1 MKRSFI
7 DLTRIS
13 GAVVFVFLFMNYNNL
28 SKVNLRERE
37 KIAGLK
43 EIIFKTIK
51 QLRRIFYVGV
61 FYFERSALKLRD

>member
-28 SKVNLRERE
+28 NKVNLRERE
-37 KIAGLK
+37 RIPGLR
-43 EIIFKTIK
+43 EIISKIIK
-51 QLRRIFYVGV
+51 QLGLF
-61 FYFERSALKLRD
+61 